1 MVDKRKYPPGP
12 EMETIERLIKRR
24 DELEAQN
31 ADLLEA
37 LRAVDELLEALR
49 AVDEWFEGDRK
60 NEPKTWLELGKLVKQ
75 AIAKAESE

>member
-37 LRAVDELLEALR
+37 LRAVDE
-49 AVDEWFEGDRK
+49 WFEGDRK